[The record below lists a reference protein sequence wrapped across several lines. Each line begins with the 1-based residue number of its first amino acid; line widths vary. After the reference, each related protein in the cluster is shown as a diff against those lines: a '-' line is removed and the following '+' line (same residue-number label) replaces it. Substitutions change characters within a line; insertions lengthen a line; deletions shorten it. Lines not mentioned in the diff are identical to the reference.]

1 MDTDT
6 YGESFEEFRKS
17 FSYGSRSDLNFKF
30 LKGMSDE
37 EASEFFRHLLDRLG
51 DAYDTGDLAPLIQL
65 AYEAQIQAY
74 APKPGSPPSRYTYD
88 DGPFAPTSMPVAGST
103 VGLVS
108 SSGHFLRDDDP
119 KPFGI
124 EGMTQAEAEDRI
136 DDFLREAPALSEIP
150 HDCLPDDLAVRH
162 GGYDVTSASIDR
174 NVSLPVDVLAEAE
187 AAGLIGGRTTT
198 YFSFPGAT
206 SQGRLR
212 KILPEWIDRIAEEEP
227 DVMLLVPL

>member
-1 MDTDT
+1 MDTDAQ
-6 YGESFEEFRKS
+6 GESFEEFRRS

-51 DAYDTGDLAPLIQL
+51 DAYDTGDLAPLIEL
-65 AYEAQIQAY
+65 AYEAQIRAY
-74 APKPGSPPSRYTYD
+74 APKPETPPSRYSYD
-88 DGPFAPTSMPVAGST
+88 DGPFAPTTMPVAGST
-103 VGLVS
+103 VGLIA
-108 SSGHFLRDDDP
+108 SSGHFLTHDDP
-119 KPFGI
+119 MPFGVK
-124 EGMTQAEAEDRI
+124 GMTQAEAEERI
-136 DDFLREAPALSEIP
+136 DEFLREAPALSEIP
-150 HDCLPDDLAVRH
+150 HDCTPEELSVRH

-174 NVSLPVDVLAEAE
+174 NVSLPVDVLADAE
-187 AAGLIGGRTTT
+187 AAGIIGGRTRT

-212 KILPEWIDRIAEEEP
+212 KLLPEWIERIAEEEP